1 MLARIVYYRE
11 NTLPEELVVAVN
23 SIEKAE
29 KIAREKM
36 GEFKAVDF
44 EVEMIA

>member
-1 MLARIVYYRE
+1 MLARIVYYRA
-11 NTLPEELVVAVN
+11 NTLPEELVIAVN

-29 KIAREKM
+29 KIAKEKM
-36 GEFKAVDF
+36 EEFKAVDF